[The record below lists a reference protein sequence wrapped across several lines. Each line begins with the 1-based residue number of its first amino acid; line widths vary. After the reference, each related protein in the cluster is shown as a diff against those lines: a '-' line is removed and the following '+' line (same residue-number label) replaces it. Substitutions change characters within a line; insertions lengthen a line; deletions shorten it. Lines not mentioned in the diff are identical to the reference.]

1 MAKPKKVFDISSAA
15 KEDSYNIR
23 AESVSSNLMTN
34 MMNKMS
40 KIEKTFY
47 LIVIFTAIII
57 AIGTVFV
64 RTKVMQTEQNLTD
77 VQYEIEQKKTRHEEL
92 DQQIQE
98 LSRSERVIK
107 IAENNNLRSNNKNIR
122 KATK

>member
-1 MAKPKKVFDISSAA
+1 MAKPKEVFDISTAA
-15 KEDSYNIR
+15 KEDSYNIS

-34 MMNKMS
+34 ILNKMS

-47 LIVIFTAIII
+47 LVVIFTAVII

-64 RTKVMQTEQNLTD
+64 RTKVMQSEQNLTNI
-77 VQYEIEQKKTRHEEL
+77 QYEIEQKKTRHEEL

-98 LSRSERVIK
+98 LSRSERVTK
-107 IAENNNLRSNNKNIR
+107 IAEKNNLRSNNKNIR

>member
-23 AESVSSNLMTN
+23 AESVSSNLLTN
-34 MMNKMS
+34 IMNKMT
-40 KIEKTFY
+40 KIEKSFY
-47 LIVIFTAIII
+47 LVIIFTAIII

-64 RTKVMQTEQNLTD
+64 RTKVMQTEQNLSD
-77 VQYEIEQKKTRHEEL
+77 VQYEIDKKKTRHEEL

>member
-1 MAKPKKVFDISSAA
+1 
-15 KEDSYNIR
+15 
-23 AESVSSNLMTN
+23 
-34 MMNKMS
+34 MNKMT
-40 KIEKTFY
+40 KIEKSFY
-47 LIVIFTAIII
+47 LVIIFTAIII

-64 RTKVMQTEQNLTD
+64 RTKVMQTEQNLSD
-77 VQYEIEQKKTRHEEL
+77 VQYEIDKKKTRHEEL

>member
-15 KEDSYNIR
+15 KEDSYNISV
-23 AESVSSNLMTN
+23 ESVSSNLMTN

>member
-1 MAKPKKVFDISSAA
+1 MAKPKKVFDISTAA

-34 MMNKMS
+34 MISKMS
-40 KIEKTFY
+40 KIEKSFY
-47 LIVIFTAIII
+47 LVVIFTAIII

-77 VQYEIEQKKTRHEEL
+77 VQYEIDNKKTRHEEL

-107 IAENNNLRSNNKNIR
+107 IAEDNNLRSNNKNIR